1 MSIKKRL
8 ILTYVMLVILP
19 MFLLGTYIAT
29 VNSPVLDTIDGGFI
43 QLDKK
48 FEDATLLPILSD
60 LQNEYAQNPQKLLD
74 VGYLKSFTETH
85 EKLMIL
91 TVSVAE
97 RTIFS
102 QNKYGADNN
111 LNPKKGRSDTFNF
124 PVNNQMVK
132 VDVNYMPMNL
142 IINGNDIKLIFERRF
157 KWSIICYLIL
167 SSIFIIW
174 ILKFFLKPFNQLRVV
189 AQKVGRKEYD
199 FQLDT
204 ARKDEI
210 GDTFKA
216 FELMGKS
223 VQSYEQSRK
232 ELITNISHDLK
243 TPITALKGYI
253 TAIQDGLAK
262 SPEKM
267 DKYLMIMNKNVTHLD
282 QLVDDLFLHAKLDV
296 DQVSFDLKPIVFGKY
311 LEYLIDD
318 FQMELE
324 PEAIQIHWNDN
335 DLKNSICMVDSFKMR
350 LVIRNLVE
358 NALKHFDKPTK
369 HLSFQLIAHK
379 IEHEIELIIVDNGKG
394 IASSDLETVFE
405 RFYRTDSSRN
415 TNIGGTGLG
424 LAICQQIMDKHSGR
438 IFATSKVNCY
448 TAIHIILP
456 IKS

>member
-1 MSIKKRL
+1 M
-8 ILTYVMLVILP
+8 YVILVIFP
-19 MFLLGTYIAT
+19 MFLLGGYIAT

-43 QLDKK
+43 QLDRQ

-60 LQNEYAQNPQKLLD
+60 LQKEYADNPQILLD
-74 VGYLKSFTETH
+74 AGYLKAFSEKH
-85 EKLMIL
+85 EKLMTL
-91 TVSVAE
+91 TVSVGE

-102 QNKYGADNN
+102 KNKYDEQSS
-111 LNPKKGRSDTFNF
+111 LNHKKGKSDNFNF

-132 VDVNYMPMNL
+132 VDLNYMPMNL
-142 IINGNDIKLIFERRF
+142 IINGNDIRSIFERRF
-157 KWSIICYLIL
+157 KWSVISYLIF
-167 SSIFIIW
+167 SSMFIIW

-216 FELMGKS
+216 FDLMGRS

-267 DKYLMIMNKNVTHLD
+267 DKYLTIMNKNVTPLD

-311 LEYLIDD
+311 MEYLVDD
-318 FQMELE
+318 IRMELE
-324 PEAIQIHWNDN
+324 SQEVQIHWNDN
-335 DLKNSICMVDSFKMR
+335 DLDDSVCMIDSFKMR
-350 LVIRNLVE
+350 LAIHNLVE
-358 NALKHFDKPTK
+358 NAVKHFDKPTK
-369 HLSFQLIAHK
+369 HLSLQLIAHK
-379 IEHEIELIIVDNGKG
+379 DNHEIELIIADNGKG
-394 IASSDLETVFE
+394 IASSDLESVFE

-424 LAICQQIMDKHSGR
+424 LAICQQIMDKHCGR
-438 IFATSKVNCY
+438 IFATSKINCY

-456 IKS
+456 IQS